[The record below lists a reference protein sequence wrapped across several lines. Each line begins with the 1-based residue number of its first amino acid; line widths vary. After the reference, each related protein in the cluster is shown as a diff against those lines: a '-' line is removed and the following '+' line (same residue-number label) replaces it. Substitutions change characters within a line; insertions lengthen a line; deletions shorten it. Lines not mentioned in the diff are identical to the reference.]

1 MICCTRNLLSFLV
14 AVLALTGCM
23 SLAAGTAGIQ
33 PTEETVARSATAGSA
48 PATEAPMTSTRVAS
62 AMATPTATLAA
73 SPTHTAPPT
82 ATPSATAA
90 ATSTL
95 PAPTSTPTPAATSTP
110 ETPAVVVR
118 ANANIRSGPGTAYPI
133 IGGTRAGDRLSVTGR
148 FSDWWRVAFAGRT
161 GWIWGALVA
170 PNAAAGQVPE
180 VVDFPPPPI
189 VEVKATVEAP
199 ATSTPTLT
207 SASASSL
214 PDLVV
219 LGPDTQYPVRAR
231 VIRGWDYEF
240 VDLSAAYDIVVYRD
254 VFGMLA
260 HQIDDENIRR
270 YYPNKRRLGAKG
282 PIRVTL
288 VDAQPHPDAGCP
300 GWGWAPE
307 RETYTSDPLGLMQNG
322 CLVQHSLR
330 PTGDGHGAG
339 LLIGW
344 SYGAGNTV
352 AVGAYGPTGAD
363 WSTTYFAELIV
374 WPASL
379 GPADRPD
386 FSQPL
391 YRPLGAAHKEDGR
404 WVWQDAFVQIVPAG
418 R

>member
-1 MICCTRNLLSFLV
+1 MIRCTRNLLWILV
-14 AVLALTGCM
+14 AVA
-23 SLAAGTAGIQ
+23 LAACLPGSAQVAHNEIVVEGGAEGASTAIAAPTFTPTSTAPVPAATAPTVVLQ
-33 PTEETVARSATAGSA
+33 PTLMAPTRTLAPTAT
-48 PATEAPMTSTRVAS
+48 
-62 AMATPTATLAA
+62 ATPTATDTPA
-73 SPTHTAPPT
+73 SPTY
-82 ATPSATAA
+82 
-90 ATSTL
+90 
-95 PAPTSTPTPAATSTP
+95 TPTLEP
-110 ETPAVVVR
+110 PAVVVR
-118 ANANIRSGPGTAYPI
+118 ANANIRSGPGVTYPV

-148 FSDWWRVAFAGRT
+148 FSDWWQVAFAGRT

-170 PNAAAGQVPE
+170 PNAAAAQAPGMTDIPS
-180 VVDFPPPPI
+180 PPPSPTSLPP
-189 VEVKATVEAP
+189 TVAP
-199 ATSTPTLT
+199 TAAPPPLGS
-207 SASASSL
+207 SAPL

-219 LGPDTQYPVRAR
+219 LGLDTQYPVRAR
-231 VIRGWDYEF
+231 VVQGWDYEF
-240 VDLSAAYDIVVYRD
+240 VDLSATYDIVIYRD

-270 YYPNKRRLGAKG
+270 YYPNKHRLGANG
-282 PIRVTL
+282 PIRITL

-307 RETYTSDPLGLMQNG
+307 RETYTSDPLGMMQNG

-330 PTGDGHGAG
+330 PTGDGHGA
-339 LLIGW
+339 LLLVGW

-352 AVGAYGPTGAD
+352 AVGAYGRTGAD

-391 YRPLGAAHKEDGR
+391 YQPLGAAHKADGR
-404 WVWQDAFVQIVPAG
+404 WVWQEAFVQIVPAG